1 MPTQV
6 TPRGATSA
14 NIARALRA
22 HGHDVIPARDIS
34 RRLDDGL
41 RVSNWVKPGVV
52 EVRIVNFRRTL
63 HMGDVINVVKRDLEA
78 DGYDV
83 RIGYGDHSE
92 GQTVLYVRAAA
103 RES

>member
-1 MPTQV
+1 MSIS
-6 TPRGATSA
+6 RATSA

-34 RRLDDGL
+34 RRGDDGL

-52 EVRIVNFRRTL
+52 EVCIRNFGRTL
-63 HMGDVINVVKRDLEA
+63 HVGDTVVNVKRDLEA

-83 RIGYGDHSE
+83 RIGYGDHGE
-92 GQTVLYVRAAA
+92 DQTVLYVRNEAKGA
-103 RES
+103 